1 MSSVS
6 ITFSLVQQTRGHA
19 NFALSPQGTNVG
31 SQVIDGEILGF
42 TEFQRDSTL
51 TEIGKLK
58 DHHGEEYR
66 VFEENEIHL
75 PFLKS
80 SVVQEVALATE
91 TSESSSS
98 VLDSGV
104 NNSNNNSS
112 TVLDESFLSVAF
124 SSSSLP
130 PLEFAEEMAIQVE
143 ESQDKVDS
151 DPDLSLNSVESEH
164 AASSVRVNN
173 ALATVGGL
181 TKEKIELGSVNG
193 DVLFGESVREGLYM
207 FYEVNKPATGS
218 MTPLSGLKPLSPRAS
233 FMNKKRS
240 SSVTRNVTLK
250 GTGLSTDI
258 PLQNAGNLHERK

>member
-1 MSSVS
+1 M
-6 ITFSLVQQTRGHA
+6 QTRGLT

-42 TEFQRDSTL
+42 TEFQRDNTL

-80 SVVQEVALATE
+80 SVVQEVAIATE
-91 TSESSSS
+91 TSESSS
-98 VLDSGV
+98 VFDSGLNNNN
-104 NNSNNNSS
+104 NNSNSS
-112 TVLDESFLSVAF
+112 KVLDESFLSVAF
-124 SSSSLP
+124 SSTSLP

-143 ESQDKVDS
+143 ESQDEVNS
-151 DPDLSLNSVESEH
+151 DPELPLIDVESEH
-164 AASSVRVNN
+164 TSSSVRVNN
-173 ALATVGGL
+173 ALETVGGH
-181 TKEKIELGSVNG
+181 TKEKVELGAING

-207 FYEVNKPATGS
+207 FYEVNKPTTGS
-218 MTPLSGLKPLSPRAS
+218 MTPLSGVKSLSPRVS

-240 SSVTRNVTLK
+240 PSVMGNATLK

-258 PLQNAGNLHERK
+258 PLQDAGNLRERKCIIISFR